1 MVNSNK
7 NVLLKLFLFFISLS
21 PPKKAA
27 MELVTVK
34 TFDNYF
40 TANIFLTRLQADGI
54 NCFLKDENTVTIDP
68 ILCNAIG
75 GIKLVVAKKDEVTTI
90 KTLRAYQIEYL
101 LSATCPTC
109 GSNSFSYVT
118 KPGASNYLTAIITWL
133 FSSYAVA
140 PEYVYKCG
148 NCNYES
154 ENLPDT
160 TGKIEESYL

>member
-1 MVNSNK
+1 
-7 NVLLKLFLFFISLS
+7 
-21 PPKKAA
+21 

-40 TANIFLTRLQADGI
+40 TANIFLTRLHAEGI

-75 GIKLVVAKKDEVTTI
+75 GIKLVVEKKDEATTI

-101 LSATCPTC
+101 LSATCPVC

-118 KPGASNYLTAIITWL
+118 KQGATNYITAIFTWL

-140 PEYVYKCG
+140 PEYVYECG
-148 NCNYES
+148 NCNYECKD
-154 ENLPDT
+154 LPDALGT
-160 TGKIEESYL
+160 IDENSL